1 MRALRIFVHRG
12 VTRKNCEPQQGRGN
26 LPVES
31 NKTGTEEGVPGTTGK
46 ERRIVRSFPCFCTS
60 RWLYNGFS
68 ILYNISAW
76 HRFHF
81 AAFSKIDRK
90 EPHDLMS
97 MTELYSTEEFERKYT
112 YSGSDLGARWTREK
126 TSFRLWAPTAKSVT
140 INLYKSGNPGVED
153 RIRQIVMQPAV
164 AGTWTAVAEGDL
176 HGIYYTY
183 TVELEEGIREACDPY
198 ARATGVNGHRAMI
211 LDLRSTDPRGWESDR
226 NPNAGRSITDAVI
239 YELHVRDLS
248 TDPSSGI
255 ANKGKFLG
263 VIEEGTRTPG
273 GIPTGLD
280 HIKSMGITHLHLL
293 PSYDY
298 GSVDEAHPEIP
309 QFNWGYD
316 PVNFNVPEGSYA
328 TDPFHG
334 EIRVKE
340 MKQMVQ
346 GLHKNGI
353 SVIMDVVYNHVYD
366 GDSFCF
372 NRIVPEYFSR
382 THYGHY
388 SNGSGCGNDT
398 ASERSMVHKYIV
410 DSVLYW
416 ADEYHIDGFRF
427 DLVGL
432 IDVDTINELVSAVRA
447 KHPDVIFY
455 GEGWSMGTELTKPD
469 VAMATQYNAYMTP
482 NFAYFSDTLR
492 DVLRGS
498 VFDDRAYGYVAGA
511 WGQED
516 LVKKCFMGH
525 PDWCP
530 SPTQTINYA
539 SCHDNM
545 SLFDRLTQ
553 SVPGADFAER
563 VRMNNL
569 AAAIYLLSQG
579 VPFMQAG
586 EELLRSK
593 PLPGGGFEH
602 NSYRSPDSV
611 NSIKWS
617 DLHKDAYAASA
628 DYYRGLIA
636 FRKAHPTLRL
646 TTEAAVRE
654 QLHALEG
661 LESNVVGFHLR
672 GSVDDPATAIIV
684 LFNPNKTPTTVE
696 LPKGRWNVCIA
707 DQTAGTASLMCVE
720 GGISV
725 APISATVLTLEPVKP
740 ILTELDLSEK
750 KLPLLLSVTAAVT
763 AAVGG
768 AVAYLTH
775 KRKKDKDN
783 K

>member
-1 MRALRIFVHRG
+1 M
-12 VTRKNCEPQQGRGN
+12 T
-26 LPVES
+26 
-31 NKTGTEEGVPGTTGK
+31 
-46 ERRIVRSFPCFCTS
+46 
-60 RWLYNGFS
+60 
-68 ILYNISAW
+68 
-76 HRFHF
+76 
-81 AAFSKIDRK
+81 
-90 EPHDLMS
+90 

-112 YSGSDLGARWTREK
+112 YSGSDLGARWTKEK
-126 TSFRLWAPTAKSVT
+126 TAFRLWAPTARSVKV
-140 INLYKSGNPGVED
+140 NLYKSGNPGVED
-153 RIRQIVMQPAV
+153 RISQLEMKPAV
-164 AGTWTAVAEGDL
+164 AGTWTAEATGDL
-176 HGIYYTY
+176 NGTYYTF

-198 ARATGVNGHRAMI
+198 ARTTGVNGQRAMVI
-211 LDLRSTDPRGWESDR
+211 DLDSTDPEGWSEDSD
-226 NPNAGRSITDAVI
+226 PNAGKNITDAVI

-248 TDPSSGI
+248 ADPSSGI
-255 ANKGKFLG
+255 ENKGKFLG
-263 VIEEGTRTPG
+263 VIEEGTHTPD

-298 GSVDEAHPEIP
+298 GSVDEAHLELE

-316 PVNFNVPEGSYA
+316 PVNFNVPEGSYS
-328 TDPFHG
+328 TDPYHG
-334 EIRVKE
+334 EVRVKE
-340 MKQMVQ
+340 MKRMIQ
-346 GLHKNGI
+346 GLHKAGI
-353 SVIMDVVYNHVYD
+353 SVILDVVYNHVYD
-366 GDSFCF
+366 GETFCF

-382 THYGHY
+382 THNGHY

-410 DSVLYW
+410 DSVKYW

-432 IDVDTINELVSAVRA
+432 IDVETINELVSAVRA
-447 KHPDVIFY
+447 KHPNVIFY
-455 GEGWSMGTELTKPD
+455 GEGWTMSTEVTKPD
-469 VAMATQYNAYMTP
+469 VAMATQHNAHLTP
-482 NFAYFSDTLR
+482 YFAYFSDTLR
-492 DVLRGS
+492 DLLRGY

-511 WGQED
+511 QGQEE

-545 SLFDRLTQ
+545 SLFDRLTL
-553 SVPGADFAER
+553 STPNDSFADR

-602 NSYRSPDSV
+602 NSYASPDSV
-611 NSIKWS
+611 NSIKWN
-617 DLHKDAYAASA
+617 DLSKPVYAANA

-646 TTEAAVRE
+646 ADADAVRE
-654 QLHALEG
+654 QVHALEG
-661 LESNVVGFHLR
+661 LDANMVGFHLR
-672 GSVDDPATAIIV
+672 GSAEDPAAAIIV
-684 LFNPNKTPTTVE
+684 LYNANRTPTTVQ
-696 LPKGRWNVCIA
+696 LPKGRWNVCIG
-707 DQTAGTASLMCVE
+707 DQTAGTETLLTVE

-725 APISATVLTLEPVKP
+725 APISATVLTLESVSSALP
-740 ILTELDLSEK
+740 ELDLSEK
-750 KLPLLLSVTAAVT
+750 KLPLILGAAAAVT

-768 AVAYLTH
+768 AMAYLTH
-775 KRKKDKDN
+775 KKKKDKDN